1 MYSLLFKRIREADA
15 DPSLVEGYL
24 GKLRESTLA
33 HKVAG
38 IALEVYE
45 GRKPISELQDVL
57 KEIDAPNPL
66 EEEQKFV
73 TSDLRE
79 LYDQHA
85 AKPGLRWRLLSLNL
99 SLGSLRKGDFGFL
112 FARPETGK
120 TTFLASEIT
129 HMATQLSGEDGPIL
143 WFNNEEQGTKVMRR
157 IYCAALG
164 ITERELFADIEG
176 NRQKYKE
183 LVKDKILL
191 IDEASISKS
200 FVEKI
205 MEQYKP
211 SLAIF
216 DQGDKITGFDADRED
231 LVHGKNYQ
239 WQRELAKTY
248 CPIVGVCQA
257 DGTGE
262 GVKWLTMKHVA
273 NAKTAKQAEADWI
286 LGIGRSNDEGMEYI
300 RYLHASKN
308 KLSGDLDS
316 DPAMR
321 HLRTEVIIKPDIAR
335 YMDVNYD

>member
-15 DPSLVEGYL
+15 DPSLVESYL
-24 GKLRESTLA
+24 GKLRESILA

-38 IALEVYE
+38 IALDVYE

-66 EEEQKFV
+66 SEEHKFV

-85 AKPGLRWRLLSLNL
+85 AKQGLRWRLSSLNL

-129 HMATQLSGEDGPIL
+129 HMAGQLSEEDGPIL

-164 ITERELFADIEG
+164 VTERELFADIDG

-183 LVKDKILL
+183 LINDKILL

-200 FVEKI
+200 FVEKV

-216 DQGDKITGFDADRED
+216 DQGDKITGFDADRDD
-231 LVHGKNYQ
+231 LMHGRNYQ

-248 CPIVGVCQA
+248 CPIIGVCQA